1 MKTGKAKIMALGG
14 AVLAGIGLVAGGIV
28 RKRRKSPEEVAAEAI
43 ERLVRDAH
51 QEIDRVAESTR
62 SELSEVT
69 DMEQA
74 RATIE
79 AKAEDARRRIRESAS
94 RLLDDMKKRVSRGT

>member
-1 MKTGKAKIMALGG
+1 MEKAKVIAGGG
-14 AVLAGIGLVAGGIV
+14 AILAGMGLIAGKIV
-28 RKRRKSPEEVAAEAI
+28 RKKRKSPEQAATEAI
-43 ERLVRDAH
+43 ERLVSDAH

-62 SELSEVT
+62 AELAEVT